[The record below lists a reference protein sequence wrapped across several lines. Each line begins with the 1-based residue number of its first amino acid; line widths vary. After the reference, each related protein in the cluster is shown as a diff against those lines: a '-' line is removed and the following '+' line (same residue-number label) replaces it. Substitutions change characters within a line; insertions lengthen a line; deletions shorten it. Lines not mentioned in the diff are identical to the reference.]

1 MPARCPVL
9 TRQSWQT
16 GRALIR
22 PSALVDP
29 VLLWA
34 FATATGALLYG
45 VPKRRRLGVSLL
57 WASMAGLLL
66 ASLPWTSYL
75 MFERLEAPYALVLE
89 DPCPQADAIVVL
101 GGGMLPAVVGDPQA
115 RIGQS
120 GDRVWQ
126 AARLY
131 AAGCAPK
138 VIVSAGPAPEAPVM
152 EPEAAATAALLKDLG
167 VPATVTLQESGS
179 FNTVSNAQEVA
190 RIMDAQEM
198 EEALLVTSAWHM
210 RRAVR
215 AFECAGLL
223 VTPIP
228 AGPVARVAPDGFSA
242 WVPSAEALFGFRI
255 ALKEWVGL
263 AVAESCG

>member
-1 MPARCPVL
+1 M
-9 TRQSWQT
+9 
-16 GRALIR
+16 
-22 PSALVDP
+22 DP
-29 VLLWA
+29 ILLWA
-34 FATATGALLYG
+34 FATATGALLCV

-75 MFERLEAPYALVLE
+75 MFERLEAPYPWVLE
-89 DPCPQADAIVVL
+89 AECPQADAIVLL
-101 GGGMLPAVVGDPQA
+101 GGGMLPAVINDPQA

-126 AARLY
+126 AARAY
-131 AAGCAPK
+131 TAGCAPK

-152 EPEAAATAALLKDLG
+152 ESEAAATAALLEDLG
-167 VPATVTLQESGS
+167 VPATMTLQESGS
-179 FNTVSNAQEVA
+179 FNTVSNAREVA
-190 RIMDAQEM
+190 RIMDAEGM
-198 EEALLVTSAWHM
+198 EDALLVTSAWHM
-210 RRAVR
+210 QRAVR
-215 AFECAGLL
+215 AFECAGVM

-228 AGPVARVAPDGFSA
+228 AGPVARVAPEGLSA
-242 WVPSAEALFGFRI
+242 WVPSAEAIFGFRI